1 MRSFLNLVIKS
12 TCVFNFFLIR
22 QWFGHIV
29 VPTLRTAKGKMRTN
43 HNIILKPPYHMVGQ
57 VGEGCLFI
65 TSPVRTSYLRVPFN
79 IRNSKIRVKTVLKL

>member
-1 MRSFLNLVIKS
+1 MEEKAIVRSAPDGS
-12 TCVFNFFLIR
+12 D
-22 QWFGHIV
+22 
-29 VPTLRTAKGKMRTN
+29 N

-65 TSPVRTSYLRVPFN
+65 TSPVRTSYLRVPIN